1 MAVTVVSHPVRA
13 TRRRIQR
20 EWGAVVEGV
29 DDCADLVAEPWDT
42 SRTTN
47 ADRVVVPL
55 RAALESAGLLEG
67 LSALLV
73 DVVDAAGC
81 ELGASPVPA
90 PPYVT
95 VTSRGPVLRATV
107 DPGRL
112 VIRFDA
118 FEVVRDPVPA
128 YRRLDGVRLDVS
140 LE

>member
-1 MAVTVVSHPVRA
+1 MSHPVRA
-13 TRRRIQR
+13 ARRRIQA
-20 EWGAVVEGV
+20 EWQPVVHGV
-29 DDCADLVAEPWDT
+29 DDCADRVAEPWDT

-47 ADRVVVPL
+47 PDRVVAPL
-55 RAALESAGLLEG
+55 GRSLEEANLLEELAALLA
-67 LSALLV
+67 
-73 DVVDAAGC
+73 DVVEAADC
-81 ELGASPVPA
+81 ELRASPVPA

-112 VIRFDA
+112 VIRLDA

-128 YRRLDGVRLDVS
+128 YRRLDGVEVDVS